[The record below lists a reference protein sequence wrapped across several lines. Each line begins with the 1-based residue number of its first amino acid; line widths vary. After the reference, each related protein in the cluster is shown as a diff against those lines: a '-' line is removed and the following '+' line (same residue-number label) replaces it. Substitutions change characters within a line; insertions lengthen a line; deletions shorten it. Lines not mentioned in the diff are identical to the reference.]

1 MHGVQHAAGEEKL
14 SAHEFFMQRRK
25 KKRRRAHDDVRR
37 ERGHTELL
45 LHLRR
50 RTKSVHKSYH
60 WSRRAAQC
68 FLLVP
73 AFVDERLLLSLACRC
88 IFLLLLHAVV
98 RICKTLP
105 HSLSLSLP
113 QHSST
118 NKLNKST
125 YRERERNGRFP
136 LQQNHDVNNNQKE
149 RAQAEADKRK
159 TKITKK
165 APEKSKSKQNSFL
178 GDIRIQ
184 TNKSENASALSLSLC
199 LFLSVCLSP
208 EAVSN
213 YQAMFARN

>member
-1 MHGVQHAAGEEKL
+1 MKRTRRDYNEIYCTKASRMHGVQHAAGEEKL

-50 RTKSVHKSYH
+50 RAKSVHKSYH

-73 AFVDERLLLSLACRC
+73 AFVEERLLLSLACRC

-105 HSLSLSLP
+105 HSLSLSLSP
-113 QHSST
+113 SILQLISLT
-118 NKLNKST
+118 RVPIE
-125 YRERERNGRFP
+125 RERE
-136 LQQNHDVNNNQKE
+136 K
-149 RAQAEADKRK
+149 
-159 TKITKK
+159 
-165 APEKSKSKQNSFL
+165 
-178 GDIRIQ
+178 
-184 TNKSENASALSLSLC
+184 
-199 LFLSVCLSP
+199 
-208 EAVSN
+208 
-213 YQAMFARN
+213 